1 MICIVLHIKSNLS
14 KFDKNKFTIQPIY
27 MKFILFICLFFATQA
42 IFGQNISVVNN
53 ESTLFELE
61 NPNGKIDFLVIDPDP
76 HCKKPLFLFCQ
87 GSLPLPLY
95 FNYKKKV

>member
-42 IFGQNISVVNN
+42 IFGQNISVVQTTN
-53 ESTLFELE
+53 
-61 NPNGKIDFLVIDPDP
+61 KQY
-76 HCKKPLFLFCQ
+76 KP
-87 GSLPLPLY
+87 
-95 FNYKKKV
+95 